1 MNIEEFRSICLSLKH
16 VSEELPFD
24 DDTLVFKVHGKMF
37 ALISIK
43 ECSSFTVKCEPE
55 MAFELRE
62 RYPCVK
68 AAFHMNKRHW
78 NSIEMSGC
86 MDDED
91 LIHWIR
97 ESYKLVYDK
106 LPKRLKEE

>member
-1 MNIEEFRSICLSLKH
+1 MNIEEFRSICLSFKH

-43 ECSSFTVKCEPE
+43 ERSSFTVKCEPE
-55 MAFELRE
+55 MAIELRE
-62 RYPCVK
+62 RYPCVR
-68 AAFHMNKRHW
+68 AAFHMNKQHW

-86 MDDED
+86 MDDES
-91 LIHWIR
+91 LIHWIK

-106 LPKRLKEE
+106 LPKRLKGG